1 MDLHEIHGENFF
13 VSPRLPV
20 NTYVSGFVTRWD
32 RMQTIDT
39 VDALDVVLAGATTR
53 PALIFK
59 HSLTC
64 GTSAMAMEEMLD
76 LMSDPPT
83 DVDVWLVRIQ
93 AARVVSDA
101 IETRLKVRH
110 ESPQVLLVRDGQVVW
125 SATHHR
131 VTAEGVRTAL
141 RSHLVTYSR

>member
-1 MDLHEIHGENFF
+1 MGA
-13 VSPRLPV
+13 
-20 NTYVSGFVTRWD
+20 
-32 RMQTIDT
+32 MQTIDT
-39 VDALDVVLAGATTR
+39 IEDLDVILAGTANR

-76 LMSDPPT
+76 LMSNPPA

-93 AARVVSDA
+93 AARPVSDA
-101 IETRLKVRH
+101 IEARLKTRH

-125 SATHHR
+125 SATHFR
-131 VTAEGVRTAL
+131 VMASAVRAAL
-141 RSHLVTYSR
+141 QQITPQNQH

>member
-1 MDLHEIHGENFF
+1 MGTM
-13 VSPRLPV
+13 R
-20 NTYVSGFVTRWD
+20 
-32 RMQTIDT
+32 TIDT
-39 VDALDVVLAGATTR
+39 VEALDTVLAGTTNR

-64 GTSAMAMEEMLD
+64 GTSAMAMEEMQD
-76 LMSDPPT
+76 LMSDPPA

-93 AARVVSDA
+93 ATRAVSDA

-125 SATHHR
+125 SATHFR
-131 VTAEGVRTAL
+131 VMAEAVRTAI
-141 RSHLVTYSR
+141 RSHLAAYSR